1 MRARRGRGR
10 TGDRF
15 DRHQTGRGD
24 ATDAPRHTAVI
35 GTCRDMCP
43 PRERQWREKER
54 LLHPFEIVEGTESD
68 VRPKAD
74 RNKVIKQFSRS
85 AAGQKEATPDELRPP
100 QVLLM
105 TTAYLMRT
113 IAPSC
118 SGDSWADTYHFVW
131 DRLWAVRQDMTIQ
144 DLNGGECIEILEQ
157 AVRFY
162 VYSAFRCFEEDV
174 NAFDPHINSQ
184 HLQECL
190 KRLLIQY
197 QQSSVGQYGNRPEM
211 EAIYILHNL
220 GSFEALAH
228 ALTLPKEIR
237 NDNLVKISLDTSLAH
252 RKGNFIRVLKNYKSL
267 PPLLACALH
276 SHLELIRRTALQVM
290 TVAFSSQNCKFPL
303 SMLGRWLCC
312 SDHTARELCL
322 LYQLPVQD
330 SEVKFLKGRGDF
342 TLKQLKKHQDSAL
355 MKVLS
360 ASDIGTLL
368 CPDDKRQPSQVS

>member
-1 MRARRGRGR
+1 MRAGRGRGR
-10 TGDRF
+10 AGVGCDRRQIGGGD
-15 DRHQTGRGD
+15 G
-24 ATDAPRHTAVI
+24 TDAPRSTTIV

-54 LLHPFEIVEGTESD
+54 LLHPFEVADGTEND
-68 VRPKAD
+68 ARPKAD
-74 RNKVIKQFSRS
+74 RNKAIKQFSRS
-85 AAGQKEATPDELRPP
+85 AAGQREATSDELRPP
-100 QVLLM
+100 QVLLK
-105 TTAYLMRT
+105 TTAYLMRM
-113 IAPSC
+113 IVPSC
-118 SGDSWADTYHFVW
+118 SGDSWTDTYHFVW

-144 DLNGGECIEILEQ
+144 GLNGGECIEILEQ

-190 KRLLIQY
+190 KRLLVQY
-197 QQSSVGQYGNRPEM
+197 QQSTVYQCVNRPEM

-220 GSFEALAH
+220 GSFDALAH

-237 NDNLVKISLDTSLAH
+237 NHSLVKISLDTSLAH
-252 RKGNFIRVLKNYKSL
+252 RKGNFIRVLMNYKAL
-267 PPLLACALH
+267 RPLLACALH

-303 SMLGRWLCC
+303 STLGRWLCC
-312 SDHTARELCL
+312 SEHTARELCL

-330 SEVKFLKGRGDF
+330 SEVKFLKGHGDF
-342 TLKQLKKHQDSAL
+342 TLKRSKKHRDAAL

-360 ASDIGTLL
+360 ESDIGALL
-368 CPDDKRQPSQVS
+368 CPDDKRQPREVR

>member
-10 TGDRF
+10 AGDRYGQ
-15 DRHQTGRGD
+15 HQTGRGD
-24 ATDAPRHTAVI
+24 AIDVPRQTTVI
-35 GTCRDMCP
+35 GTCQDMCP

-54 LLHPFEIVEGTESD
+54 LLHPFEIAEGTESD
-68 VRPKAD
+68 VR
-74 RNKVIKQFSRS
+74 
-85 AAGQKEATPDELRPP
+85 
-100 QVLLM
+100 
-105 TTAYLMRT
+105 
-113 IAPSC
+113 IAPLC
-118 SGDSWADTYHFVW
+118 TGDSWADTYHFVW

-144 DLNGGECIEILEQ
+144 DLNGGDCIEILEQ

-197 QQSSVGQYGNRPEM
+197 QQSTVDQCRNRPEM

-220 GSFEALAH
+220 GSFEALTH

-237 NDNLVKISLDTSLAH
+237 NHTLVKISLDTSLAH
-252 RKGNFIRVLKNYKSL
+252 RKGNFIRVLKNYKAL
-267 PPLLACALH
+267 PSLLACALH

-290 TVAFSSQNCKFPL
+290 TVAFSSKNCKFPL
-303 SMLGRWLCC
+303 SVLVHWLSC

-330 SEVKFLKGRGDF
+330 SEVNFLKGRGDF
-342 TLKQLKKHQDSAL
+342 TLKQLKKHHDSAL
-355 MKVLS
+355 TKVLS
-360 ASDIGTLL
+360 ETDIGTLL
-368 CPDDKRQPSQVS
+368 CPDDKRQPSQLR

>member
-10 TGDRF
+10 AGDRY
-15 DRHQTGRGD
+15 DRRQTGRGD
-24 ATDAPRHTAVI
+24 TIDAPRQTTVI
-35 GTCRDMCP
+35 GTCQDMCP

-54 LLHPFEIVEGTESD
+54 LLHPFEIAEGTESD

-74 RNKVIKQFSRS
+74 RNKAIKQFSRS
-85 AAGQKEATPDELRPP
+85 AAGQREATPDELRPP

-105 TTAYLMRT
+105 TTAYLMRV

-144 DLNGGECIEILEQ
+144 DLNGGDCIEILEQ

-197 QQSSVGQYGNRPEM
+197 QQSTVDQCRNRPEM

-220 GSFEALAH
+220 GSFEALNH

-237 NDNLVKISLDTSLAH
+237 NHSLVKISLDTSLAH
-252 RKGNFIRVLKNYKSL
+252 RKGNFIRVLKNYRTL
-267 PPLLACALH
+267 PSLLACALH

-290 TVAFSSQNCKFPL
+290 TVAFSSKNCKFPL
-303 SMLGRWLCC
+303 SVLGHWLSC
-312 SDHTARELCL
+312 SDHTARELCR

-330 SEVKFLKGRGDF
+330 SEVNFLKGRGDF
-342 TLKQLKKHQDSAL
+342 TLKQLKKHHDSAL

-360 ASDIGTLL
+360 ATDIGTLL
-368 CPDDKRQPSQVS
+368 CPDDKRQPSQLR

>member
-1 MRARRGRGR
+1 
-10 TGDRF
+10 
-15 DRHQTGRGD
+15 
-24 ATDAPRHTAVI
+24 
-35 GTCRDMCP
+35 
-43 PRERQWREKER
+43 
-54 LLHPFEIVEGTESD
+54 
-68 VRPKAD
+68 
-74 RNKVIKQFSRS
+74 
-85 AAGQKEATPDELRPP
+85 
-100 QVLLM
+100 
-105 TTAYLMRT
+105 MRT